1 MAELERV
8 SVYVADDHPLFLT
21 GLTTAVRERPEL
33 ELVGSSDDGRVA
45 LDEITALKPAVAVLD
60 LRMPT
65 LDGLRVMNALRRD
78 GSTTAA
84 LILSAHVESSLVYE
98 ALAGGARGYLSKLA
112 GEQAV
117 CEAIVAVARGDT
129 VLPPEIQPHLLEE
142 IRRRGTPDRPLLS
155 DREREVLRL
164 LADGS
169 AVPVIAEQ
177 LHLSPA
183 TVRTHLQNL
192 YEKLGVSSQAAAV
205 ASAMRLGLLE

>member
-1 MAELERV
+1 MQERV
-8 SVYVADDHPLFLT
+8 TVYVADDHPLFLD
-21 GLTTAVRERPEL
+21 GLSKAIRARPEL
-33 ELVGSSDDGRVA
+33 ELVGASDAGRLA
-45 LDEITALKPAVAVLD
+45 LSEIAELAPAVAVLD

-65 LDGLRVMNALRRD
+65 LDGLRVLNALRRD
-78 GSTTAA
+78 GLPTAA

-98 ALAGGARGYLSKLA
+98 AIAAGARGYLSKLTS
-112 GEQAV
+112 EQEV
-117 CEAIVAVARGDT
+117 CEAISAVARGET
-129 VLPPEIQPHLLEE
+129 VLPPEVQPALLDE

-155 DREREVLRL
+155 ERELEVLRL
-164 LADGS
+164 LADGL
-169 AVPVIAEQ
+169 AVPRIAEE

>member
-1 MAELERV
+1 MQERV
-8 SVYVADDHPLFLT
+8 TVYVADDHPLFLD
-21 GLTTAVRERPEL
+21 GLAKAIRARPEL
-33 ELVGSSDDGRVA
+33 ELVGASDDGRVA
-45 LDEITALKPAVAVLD
+45 LSDIAELAPAVAVLD

-65 LDGLRVMNALRRD
+65 LDGLRVLNALRRD
-78 GSTTAA
+78 GLPTAA
-84 LILSAHVESSLVYE
+84 LILSAHVESTLVYE
-98 ALAGGARGYLSKLA
+98 ALAAGARGYLSKLTS
-112 GEQAV
+112 EQAV
-117 CEAIVAVARGDT
+117 CEAIGAVARGET
-129 VLPPEIQPHLLEE
+129 VLPPEVQPALLDE

-155 DREREVLRL
+155 EREHEVLCL

-169 AVPVIAEQ
+169 AVPRIAEQ

>member
-1 MAELERV
+1 MQERV
-8 SVYVADDHPLFLT
+8 TVYVADDHPLFLD
-21 GLTTAVRERPEL
+21 GLTKAIRARPEL
-33 ELVGSSDDGRVA
+33 ELVGASDDGRVA
-45 LDEITALKPAVAVLD
+45 LGDIVELAPAVAVLD

-65 LDGLRVMNALRRD
+65 LDGLRVLNALRRD
-78 GSTTAA
+78 GLPTAA
-84 LILSAHVESSLVYE
+84 LILSAHVESTLVYE
-98 ALAGGARGYLSKLA
+98 ALAAGARGYLSKLTS
-112 GEQAV
+112 EQAV
-117 CEAIVAVARGDT
+117 CEAIGAVARGET
-129 VLPPEIQPHLLEE
+129 VLPPEVQPALLDE

-155 DREREVLRL
+155 DREHEVLRL

-169 AVPVIAEQ
+169 AVPRIADQ

>member
-1 MAELERV
+1 MQERV
-8 SVYVADDHPLFLT
+8 TVYVADDHPLFLD
-21 GLTTAVRERPEL
+21 GLAKAIRARPEL

-45 LDEITALKPAVAVLD
+45 LSDIVDLAPAVAVLD

-65 LDGLRVMNALRRD
+65 LDGLRVLNALRRD
-78 GSTTAA
+78 GLPTAA
-84 LILSAHVESSLVYE
+84 LILSAHVESTVVYE
-98 ALAGGARGYLSKLA
+98 ALAAGARGYLSKLTS
-112 GEQAV
+112 EQAV
-117 CEAIVAVARGDT
+117 CEAIAAVARGET
-129 VLPPEIQPHLLEE
+129 VLPPEVQPALLDE
-142 IRRRGTPDRPLLS
+142 IRRRGTPDRPLLT
-155 DREREVLRL
+155 DREHEVLRL

-169 AVPVIAEQ
+169 AVPRIADQ